1 MLRIIIALLTLL
13 YGSAAFA
20 QGVIPVA
27 LAQQSDANGRP
38 LSGALLYIY
47 QVGTVATPQ
56 NSFQDFGLTLIN
68 PWPLPA
74 DSTGRIPMF
83 YLANGQVHVR
93 LTDSTGVVIFDI
105 PNMQVVGPSSGSG
118 GGGGPGVDPTT
129 IASTGDIKYRMT
141 GEVLTGWVKVNGQS
155 IGSASCIGCT
165 GRTNADTQNLYTYL
179 WANCTDAHCQV
190 VGGRGATALADFMS
204 NKPIT
209 LPDLRG
215 RMLVGLDDM
224 GAMAVGRIAN
234 SNITSGGG
242 DLPTTPAATGGEAN
256 HTLTVAELAN
266 HNHALTDPGH
276 KHTITSFRS
285 AQITNTTANVA
296 GWLAA
301 PPTTSQSTDVGAG
314 TFGGDVGGTGISI
327 AAAGSGTAHNTMAP
341 FALGSWY
348 IRL

>member
-1 MLRIIIALLTLL
+1 MIAFLWS
-13 YGSAAFA
+13 SASFA

-38 LSGALLYIY
+38 LSGALLYTY
-47 QVGTVATPQ
+47 QVGTVATAQ

-93 LTDSTGVVIFDI
+93 LTDSSGVVIFDI

-118 GGGGPGVDPTT
+118 GGGGGGVDPTA
-129 IASTGDIKYRMT
+129 IAATGDIKFRMD
-141 GEVLTGWVKVNGQS
+141 GLQVTGWVKANGRT
-155 IGSASCIGCT
+155 IGSASSGASE
-165 GRTNADTQNLYTYL
+165 RANADTQNLFTYL
-179 WANCTDAHCQV
+179 WTNCTPAHCPM
-190 VGGRGATALADFMS
+190 GDGMPRGASALNDFMIA
-204 NKPIT
+204 NRAIV

-215 RMLVGLDDM
+215 RMLAGLDDM
-224 GAMAVGRIAN
+224 GAATAGRIAN

-256 HTLTVAELAN
+256 HTLTVAELAA
-266 HNHALTDPGH
+266 HTHPLTDPGH
-276 KHTITSFRS
+276 LHGITPMRQ
-285 AQITNTTANVA
+285 AQAMIGAGSLIWGADSMTFNTNTAT
-296 GWLAA
+296 
-301 PPTTSQSTDVGAG
+301 
-314 TFGGDVGGTGISI
+314 TGISM
-327 AAAGSGTAHNTMAP
+327 ASVGSGAAHNTMAP